1 MATRDEVYQA
11 INTERSYQ
19 DSRWGDTLSGGR
31 PGKGER
37 SVDEFALYI
46 IGYANDLLVNASH
59 FGDQKDKLD
68 IIRKI
73 AGLGVACMEQHGA
86 PKREIHAK
94 RTVDV
99 SG

>member
-1 MATRDEVYQA
+1 MATRDDVFRA

-19 DSRWGDTLSGGR
+19 DQKWGDTLSGGR

-46 IGYANDLLVNASH
+46 SGYTHDLVHNASH
-59 FGDQKDKLD
+59 FGDPADKLD

-73 AGLGVACMEQHGA
+73 TALGVACMEQHGA
-86 PKREIHAK
+86 PRRDLH
-94 RTVDV
+94 D
-99 SG
+99 SDMS